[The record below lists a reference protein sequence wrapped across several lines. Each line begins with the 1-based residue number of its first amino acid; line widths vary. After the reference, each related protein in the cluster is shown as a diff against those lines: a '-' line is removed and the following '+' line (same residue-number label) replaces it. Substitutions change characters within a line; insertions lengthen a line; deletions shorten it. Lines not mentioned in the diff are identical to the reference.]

1 MTRVRLSIADQEQ
14 TFELSRQGERVH
26 VGRDDRSI
34 EVRVVYQDD
43 ATMLLEYV
51 DADNLRHTIAVAGAV
66 SGDQRHLWVDGRNL
80 TVKRLRGQT
89 AAAGPV
95 DGSLSSSIPAVVS
108 QLLVSTGDPVQAGD
122 KLLLLESMKMV
133 IPIQSPVDGVVTAIN
148 CVAGESIAAGVPL
161 VEITPD
167 ES

>member
-26 VGRDDRSI
+26 VGGDDRSI
-34 EVRVVYQDD
+34 EVRVVYHDG
-43 ATMLLEYV
+43 ASLLLEYV
-51 DADNLRHTIAVAGAV
+51 DADNVRHTIAVAGAAT
-66 SGDQRHLWVDGRNL
+66 GDQRHLWVDGRNL

-89 AAAGPV
+89 SSAGPV
-95 DGSLSSSIPAVVS
+95 DGSLASSIPAVVS
-108 QLLVSTGDPVQAGD
+108 QLLVSEGDRVQAGD

-133 IPIQSPVDGVVTAIN
+133 IPIQSPVAGTVAAIN
-148 CVAGESIAAGVPL
+148 CVAGESVAAGVPL

>member
-14 TFELSRQGERVH
+14 TFELSRQGEQIHIGSEAMSVEVH
-26 VGRDDRSI
+26 
-34 EVRVVYQDD
+34 VVYQDG
-43 ATMLLEYV
+43 ATLLLEYV
-51 DADNLRHTIAVAGAV
+51 DGDNVRHTIALAGEAV
-66 SGDQRHLWVDGRNL
+66 GDLRHLWVDGRNL
-80 TVKRLRGQT
+80 TARRLRGQT

-108 QLLVSTGDPVQAGD
+108 QVLVAAGDRVQAGD

-133 IPIQSPVDGVVTAIN
+133 IPIQSPIDGVVATIN
-148 CVAGESIAAGVPL
+148 CTAGDSVGAGIPL